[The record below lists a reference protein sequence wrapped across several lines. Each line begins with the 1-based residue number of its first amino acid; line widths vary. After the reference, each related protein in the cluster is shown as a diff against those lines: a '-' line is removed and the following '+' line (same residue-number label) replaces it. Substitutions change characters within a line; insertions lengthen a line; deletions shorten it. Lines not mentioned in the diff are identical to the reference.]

1 MIGRDGDLFGQ
12 IAGSAWRAGVDEV
25 LLSDL
30 PVDDRVTVLDAHRV
44 ARARNDPLDEVD
56 ARLLRGRPV
65 AGGPARA
72 AGTGPR
78 VAALAA
84 DAAAVGALRWM
95 EDDDVTD
102 LRVGEVVEK
111 PVDQDPLADVQ
122 RGLHR
127 LGGDLVR
134 LDDEG
139 LDPQREP
146 ESERDDDDELEERAL
161 GAVRPWNSQSSAFSG
176 AASAVASGSGS
187 WFASASSPPASPVAS
202 PASLPGVSAPSSGLP
217 SSAASPSSS
226 GGGST
231 SSASA
236 SVTAT
241 PSESTA

>member
-84 DAAAVGALRWM
+84 YAAAVGALRRM
-95 EDDDVTD
+95 EDDDVPD
-102 LRVGEVVEK
+102 ARIGEVVEEA
-111 PVDQDPLADVQ
+111 VDQDPLADVQ
-122 RGLHR
+122 RRLHR

-161 GAVRPWNSQSSAFSG
+161 GAVRPWDSQSSAFSG

-187 WFASASSPPASPVAS
+187 WFASASSPSASAGFSSAS
-202 PASLPGVSAPSSGLP
+202 AGC
-217 SSAASPSSS
+217 SSAAVSSS
-226 GGGST
+226 STGST

-236 SVTAT
+236 SLTAT
-241 PSESTA
+241 PSASTASASS